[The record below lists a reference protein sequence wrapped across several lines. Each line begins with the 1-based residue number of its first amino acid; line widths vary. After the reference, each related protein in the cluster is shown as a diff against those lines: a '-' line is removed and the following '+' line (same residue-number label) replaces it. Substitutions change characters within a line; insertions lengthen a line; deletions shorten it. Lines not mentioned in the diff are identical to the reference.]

1 MKHKKL
7 LEDNIIIGRV
17 YIHMEIISWIK
28 NFKNQ
33 KIGNS
38 KFMSG
43 FLRKYPLFSNPQ
55 AE

>member
-1 MKHKKL
+1 M
-7 LEDNIIIGRV
+7 IGRV

-28 NFKNQ
+28 SFKSQ
-33 KIGNS
+33 IGNS